1 MQKDSLVKLLA
12 ECDGAYPRFLQKA
25 KEKTKSQKWG
35 TGVGVPWSLEPYRM
49 EMLGIKPGRMLKGE
63 SEPGPRRY
71 CYSYDDEG
79 RVIHV
84 VKYGKLIGPADNRDW
99 IRSDEF
105 YEYFDGFV
113 MRYVYDDTF
122 REDPGSEITRIVKF
136 AIVDDKN
143 SVAYQIEKD
152 DLEYTETIY
161 SRAATGGIKN
171 ITVHWPEGPFPDR
184 VLEVVGE
191 GAELEIFEIRD
202 RVKLPVYPES

>member
-1 MQKDSLVKLLA
+1 
-12 ECDGAYPRFLQKA
+12 
-25 KEKTKSQKWG
+25 
-35 TGVGVPWSLEPYRM
+35 M

-122 REDPGSEITRIVKF
+122 REDPDSEITRIVKF

-143 SVAYQIEKD
+143 SVAFQIEKMIWNIRRRFILGLP
-152 DLEYTETIY
+152 LEVSKYY
-161 SRAATGGIKN
+161 CSLARR
-171 ITVHWPEGPFPDR
+171 PFPGSR
-184 VLEVVGE
+184 T
-191 GAELEIFEIRD
+191 
-202 RVKLPVYPES
+202 